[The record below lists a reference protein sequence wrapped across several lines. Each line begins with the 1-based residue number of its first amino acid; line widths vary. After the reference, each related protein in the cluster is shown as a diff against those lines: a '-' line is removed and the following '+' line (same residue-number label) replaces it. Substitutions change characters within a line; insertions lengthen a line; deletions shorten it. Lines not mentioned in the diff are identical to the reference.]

1 MKEEQSSVFPVGY
14 HNFHRNKTY
23 NYQLNRW
30 HSLGVIRFKDI
41 HDVGGKIHSFEE
53 WKTEMLR
60 LAQTA
65 ESENRYLNA
74 AFYYRAAEFYT
85 MPGDEPGKEFF
96 YNRFTEH
103 FYEAVKDEE
112 LERISVP
119 YETGYLPAIRIK
131 PNGEKN
137 GTLLL
142 HGGFDS
148 FLEEWFHMI
157 KYFAQNGLDVIC
169 FEGPGQGSVLLK
181 QGVHLDYRW
190 EKPVKAVLDYFQ
202 IQEASL
208 FGLSMGGWFCLR
220 AAAFEPRIRKV
231 IASGHA
237 VDYSRIPPAFA
248 RAMMLFFIK
257 NLRSYTANSFEKVAE
272 KNNVQ
277 GWQTRNLAHITG
289 LSPLQAFEYSLNLNA
304 ENLHCEKITQD
315 VLYLTGR
322 NDHFIS
328 YKMHNIQL
336 KLLTNAA
343 SVTDRVFTKEE
354 HAQNHCQIGNIG
366 LMLDECI
373 RWMKSHPR

>member
-1 MKEEQSSVFPVGY
+1 MKKATAIFPVGY
-14 HNFHRNKTY
+14 HHFHHNKTY

-30 HSLGVIRFKDI
+30 HSLGLMRFEDI
-41 HDVGGKIHSFEE
+41 HDVGKKIHSFDE

-60 LAQTA
+60 LAQKA
-65 ESENRYLNA
+65 ESENRFLNA
-74 AFYYRAAEFYT
+74 AFYYRAVEFYT

-96 YNRFTEH
+96 YDRFTDC
-103 FYEAVKDEE
+103 FYKAVKDDGFEK
-112 LERISVP
+112 IAVP
-119 YETGYLPAIRIK
+119 YEKTSLTAIRMK
-131 PNGEKN
+131 PETEKN
-137 GTLLL
+137 GMLLL

-148 FLEEWFHMI
+148 FLEEWYYIMKF
-157 KYFAQNGLDVIC
+157 FAQNGFEVIC

-190 EKPVKAVLDYFQ
+190 EKPVKSVLDHFK
-202 IQEASL
+202 IQEATL

-220 AAAFEPRIRKV
+220 AAAFEPRIKNV

-237 VDYSRIPPAFA
+237 VDYSRIPPSFA
-248 RAMMLFFIK
+248 RSMMLFFIK
-257 NLRSYTANSFEKVAE
+257 HLRSYTEKSFEKVAE
-272 KNNVQ
+272 KNNIQ

-289 LSPLQAFEYSLNLNA
+289 LSPLEAFEYSLNFNA
-304 ENLHCEKITQD
+304 ENLHCEKITQN

-322 NDHFIS
+322 NDHFIP
-328 YKMHNIQL
+328 YKMHDIQL
-336 KLLTNAA
+336 KLLTNAT

-373 RWMKSHPR
+373 RWIKGHAG